1 MYFGNSEVE
10 GGRGPEP
17 QVTLETTKV
26 QWECALLLS
35 LARLG
40 SDINMIPLLFLSTE
54 WAEVKSAKGSLDFRA
69 VQPTDLPS
77 GHLAYLRGGA
87 HRKTEDP
94 VWSPFPT
101 RTLMLR
107 LLCLNLLSSLIPT
120 KLQVLEPSP
129 VPNWSSL
136 HLKCPYFL
144 PPTIYANPTHPT
156 LLNIISL

>member
-1 MYFGNSEVE
+1 MRLREAEDLSHRWHLRPQRCSGNVNYYWAWQDWALTSTWFPSSSSPQNEQKSSLQRAPLILEQCNPQISHQDTLLTWGEVHT
-10 GGRGPEP
+10 GKQKILCGVLSPQGPWCSD
-17 QVTLETTKV
+17 T
-26 QWECALLLS
+26 S
-35 LARLG
+35 L
-40 SDINMIPLLFLSTE
+40 
-54 WAEVKSAKGSLDFRA
+54 
-69 VQPTDLPS
+69 
-77 GHLAYLRGGA
+77 
-87 HRKTEDP
+87 
-94 VWSPFPT
+94 
-101 RTLMLR
+101 